1 MIAKSRLRIAVS
13 AVALIVLCLC
23 VGIILTACSNDKSTQ
38 EKPLETNEIEQVKP
52 KSGVVSYHGK
62 YLQLADNIEELDDSS
77 PVIVTV
83 TKESEKT
90 SITRES
96 KDSEIPTDF
105 YTMSEVTIKNIQKDE
120 SGILKENKK
129 INVLEDSVENVEV
142 DGEKYDLT
150 IDGYKNMQE
159 GEEYTLFLR
168 KSTSG
173 DNYVLTNALLSKY
186 PVEEVEEDKL
196 FLEDG
201 ESLEETEDMKD
212 TYQELYQEVLKEY
225 NE

>member
-52 KSGVVSYHGK
+52 QNGVVSYHGK

-83 TKESEKT
+83 TKESEKA
-90 SITRES
+90 SIARES
-96 KDSEIPTDF
+96 KDSEISTDF
-105 YTMSEVTIKNIQKDE
+105 YTMGEVTINNIQKDE

-186 PVEEVEEDKL
+186 PVEEEEQDEL
-196 FLEDG
+196 FLEG
-201 ESLEETEDMKD
+201 GRVWK
-212 TYQELYQEVLKEY
+212 KRRI
-225 NE
+225 

>member
-1 MIAKSRLRIAVS
+1 MIAKSRLRIAIS

-23 VGIILTACSNDKSTQ
+23 VGIILTACSNDKNTK
-38 EKPLETNEIEQVKP
+38 EKSLEKNEIEQVKP

-62 YLQLADNIEELDDSS
+62 YLQLADNIKELDDSS

-83 TKESEKT
+83 TKGSEKT

-96 KDSEIPTDF
+96 KDSDIPTDF
-105 YTMSEVTIKNIQKDE
+105 YTMSEVTINNIQKDE
-120 SGILKENKK
+120 SGVLKENNK
-129 INVLEDSVENVEV
+129 IKVLEDSVENVEV
-142 DGEKYDLT
+142 DGEKFDLT

-186 PVEEVEEDKL
+186 PVEKVEQDEL
-196 FLEDG
+196 FLEGG

-212 TYQELYQEVLKEY
+212 TYQELYKEVLKE
-225 NE
+225 

>member
-1 MIAKSRLRIAVS
+1 M
-13 AVALIVLCLC
+13 VLCLC
-23 VGIILTACSNDKSTQ
+23 VGIILTACSNDKNTK
-38 EKPLETNEIEQVKP
+38 EKSLEKNEIEQVKP

-62 YLQLADNIEELDDSS
+62 YLQLADNIKELDDSS

-83 TKESEKT
+83 TKGSEKT

-96 KDSEIPTDF
+96 KDSDIPTDF
-105 YTMSEVTIKNIQKDE
+105 YTMSEVTINNIQKDE
-120 SGILKENKK
+120 SGVLKENNK
-129 INVLEDSVENVEV
+129 IKVLEDSVENVEV
-142 DGEKYDLT
+142 DGEKFDLT

-186 PVEEVEEDKL
+186 PVEKVEQDEL
-196 FLEDG
+196 FLEGG

-212 TYQELYQEVLKEY
+212 TYQELYKEVLKE
-225 NE
+225 

>member
-1 MIAKSRLRIAVS
+1 MKNILVILSLFSI
-13 AVALIVLCLC
+13 VA
-23 VGIILTACSNDKSTQ
+23 LTACSNDENTQ
-38 EKPLETNEIEQVKP
+38 EKSLEKNEIEQVKP

-62 YLQLADNIEELDDSS
+62 YLQLADNIKELDDSS

-83 TKESEKT
+83 TKGSEKT

-96 KDSEIPTDF
+96 KDSDIPTDF
-105 YTMSEVTIKNIQKDE
+105 YTMSEVTINNIQKDE
-120 SGILKENKK
+120 SGVLKENNK
-129 INVLEDSVENVEV
+129 IKVLEDSVENVEV
-142 DGEKYDLT
+142 DGEKFDLT

-212 TYQELYQEVLKEY
+212 TYQELYKEVLKEY
-225 NE
+225 

>member
-1 MIAKSRLRIAVS
+1 MKNLLVILSLFS
-13 AVALIVLCLC
+13 LVALN
-23 VGIILTACSNDKSTQ
+23 ACSNDKNTQ

-62 YLQLADNIEELDDSS
+62 YLQLDDNIEELDNSS

-83 TKESEKT
+83 TKGSEKT

-96 KDSEIPTDF
+96 KDSDIPTDF
-105 YTMSEVTIKNIQKDE
+105 YTMSEVTINNIQKDE

-129 INVLEDSVENVEV
+129 IKVLEDSVENIEV

-186 PVEEVEEDKL
+186 PVEEEEQDEL

>member
-1 MIAKSRLRIAVS
+1 MIAKSRLRIAIS

-23 VGIILTACSNDKSTQ
+23 VGIILTACSNDKNTK
-38 EKPLETNEIEQVKP
+38 EKSLEKNEIEQVKP

-62 YLQLADNIEELDDSS
+62 YLQLADNIKELDDSS

-83 TKESEKT
+83 TKGSEKT

-96 KDSEIPTDF
+96 KDSDIPTDF
-105 YTMSEVTIKNIQKDE
+105 YTMSEVTINNIQKDK
-120 SGILKENKK
+120 SGVLKENNK
-129 INVLEDSVENVEV
+129 IKVLEDSVENVEV
-142 DGEKYDLT
+142 DGEKFDLT

-186 PVEEVEEDKL
+186 PVEKVEQDEL
-196 FLEDG
+196 FLEGG

-212 TYQELYQEVLKEY
+212 TYQELYKEVLKE
-225 NE
+225 

>member
-1 MIAKSRLRIAVS
+1 M
-13 AVALIVLCLC
+13 
-23 VGIILTACSNDKSTQ
+23 
-38 EKPLETNEIEQVKP
+38 ETNEIEQVKP
-52 KSGVVSYHGK
+52 KSDVISYHGK

-77 PVIVTV
+77 PVVVTV

-105 YTMSEVTIKNIQKDE
+105 YTMSEVTINNIQKDE

-129 INVLEDSVENVEV
+129 INVLEENVEV
-142 DGEKYDLT
+142 DGDKYDLT
-150 IDGYKNMQE
+150 IDGYKNMQA

-173 DNYVLTNALLSKY
+173 DHGRNGGYDRYLSRSI
-186 PVEEVEEDKL
+186 ER
-196 FLEDG
+196 
-201 ESLEETEDMKD
+201 
-212 TYQELYQEVLKEY
+212 
-225 NE
+225 

>member
-1 MIAKSRLRIAVS
+1 MS

-23 VGIILTACSNDKSTQ
+23 VGIILTACSNDKNTK
-38 EKPLETNEIEQVKP
+38 EKSLEKNEIEQVKP

-62 YLQLADNIEELDDSS
+62 YLQLADNIKELDDSS

-83 TKESEKT
+83 TKGSEKT

-96 KDSEIPTDF
+96 KDSDIPTDF
-105 YTMSEVTIKNIQKDE
+105 YTMSEVTINNIQKDE
-120 SGILKENKK
+120 SGVLKENNK
-129 INVLEDSVENVEV
+129 IKVLEDSVENVEV
-142 DGEKYDLT
+142 DGEKFDLT

-186 PVEEVEEDKL
+186 PVEKVEQDEL
-196 FLEDG
+196 FLEGG

-212 TYQELYQEVLKEY
+212 TYQELYKEVLKE
-225 NE
+225 

>member
-1 MIAKSRLRIAVS
+1 MSKKRGLRISISAVS
-13 AVALIVLCLC
+13 LIVFYSCT
-23 VGIILTACSNDKSTQ
+23 GTALTACSNDKSTQ

-105 YTMSEVTIKNIQKDE
+105 YTMSEVTINNIQKDE

-129 INVLEDSVENVEV
+129 
-142 DGEKYDLT
+142 
-150 IDGYKNMQE
+150 
-159 GEEYTLFLR
+159 
-168 KSTSG
+168 STC
-173 DNYVLTNALLSKY
+173 
-186 PVEEVEEDKL
+186 
-196 FLEDG
+196 
-201 ESLEETEDMKD
+201 
-212 TYQELYQEVLKEY
+212 
-225 NE
+225 

>member
-1 MIAKSRLRIAVS
+1 MKNILVILSLFSI
-13 AVALIVLCLC
+13 VA
-23 VGIILTACSNDKSTQ
+23 LTACSNDENTQ
-38 EKPLETNEIEQVKP
+38 EKSLEKNEIEQVKP

-62 YLQLADNIEELDDSS
+62 YLQLADNIKELDDSS

-83 TKESEKT
+83 TKRSEKT

-96 KDSEIPTDF
+96 KDSDIPTDF
-105 YTMSEVTIKNIQKDE
+105 YTMSEVTINNIQKDE
-120 SGILKENKK
+120 SGVLKENNK
-129 INVLEDSVENVEV
+129 IKVLEDSVENVEV
-142 DGEKYDLT
+142 DGEKFDLT

-186 PVEEVEEDKL
+186 PVEKVEQDEL
-196 FLEDG
+196 FLEGG

-212 TYQELYQEVLKEY
+212 TYQELYKEVLKE
-225 NE
+225 

>member
-1 MIAKSRLRIAVS
+1 MIAKSRLRIAIS

-23 VGIILTACSNDKSTQ
+23 VGIILTACSNDKNTK
-38 EKPLETNEIEQVKP
+38 EKSLEKNEIEQVKP

-62 YLQLADNIEELDDSS
+62 YLQLADNIKELDDSS

-83 TKESEKT
+83 TKGSEKT
-90 SITRES
+90 AITRES
-96 KDSEIPTDF
+96 KDSDIPTDF
-105 YTMSEVTIKNIQKDE
+105 YTMSEVTINNIQKDE
-120 SGILKENKK
+120 SGVLKENNK
-129 INVLEDSVENVEV
+129 IKVLEDSVENVEV
-142 DGEKYDLT
+142 DGEKFDLT

-186 PVEEVEEDKL
+186 PVEKVEQDEL
-196 FLEDG
+196 FLEGG

-212 TYQELYQEVLKEY
+212 TYQELYKEVLKE
-225 NE
+225 

>member
-1 MIAKSRLRIAVS
+1 M
-13 AVALIVLCLC
+13 ALIVLCLC
-23 VGIILTACSNDKSTQ
+23 VGIILTACSNDKNTK
-38 EKPLETNEIEQVKP
+38 EKSLEKNEIEQVKP

-62 YLQLADNIEELDDSS
+62 YLQLADNIKELDDSS

-83 TKESEKT
+83 TKGSEKT

-96 KDSEIPTDF
+96 KDSDIPTDF
-105 YTMSEVTIKNIQKDE
+105 YTMSEVTINNIQKDE
-120 SGILKENKK
+120 SGVLKENNK
-129 INVLEDSVENVEV
+129 IKVLEDSVENVEV
-142 DGEKYDLT
+142 DGEKFDLT

-186 PVEEVEEDKL
+186 PVEKVEQDEL
-196 FLEDG
+196 FLEGG

-212 TYQELYQEVLKEY
+212 TYQELYKEVLKE
-225 NE
+225 

>member
-1 MIAKSRLRIAVS
+1 MSAVS
-13 AVALIVLCLC
+13 LIVFCSC
-23 VGIILTACSNDKSTQ
+23 TGTALTACSNDKNTQ

-105 YTMSEVTIKNIQKDE
+105 YTMSEVTINNIQKDE

-150 IDGYKNMQE
+150 IDGYKNMQA

-186 PVEEVEEDKL
+186 PVEEEEQDEL